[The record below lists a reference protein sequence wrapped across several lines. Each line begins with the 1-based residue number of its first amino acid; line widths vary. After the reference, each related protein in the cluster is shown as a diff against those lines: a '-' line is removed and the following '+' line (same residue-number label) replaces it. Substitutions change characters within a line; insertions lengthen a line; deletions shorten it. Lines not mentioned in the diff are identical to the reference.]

1 MNCGRKVVY
10 LYFNIINIVM
20 KRSILILGALMF
32 SYAASAQNFII
43 KPVAAY
49 ETPDGVVVPDLAST
63 VAVDITVTQECIV
76 AGPYARYAQ
85 KYLGVRAPLSD
96 KTTYEITDASVSLLG
111 TESAYPVAGPLPAK
125 KVYSENFDGSATE
138 FAKILPDRMSSA
150 NIDTENSARA
160 AAAELFKLR
169 RQRLDLI
176 TGETGENVFGAG
188 LKDALDELH
197 ALENAYT
204 ELFLGKHVVTTETRR
219 YTLRPS
225 ADRMSYIVCR
235 FSMQEGLLPASDLLG
250 EMVLLQIRPTGEL
263 ALSGIVPASAKE
275 RAVVM
280 RVADYSV
287 CTVVVSSDEIAQSV
301 LPLFVYGKDIRVPAP
316 TKK

>member
-1 MNCGRKVVY
+1 
-10 LYFNIINIVM
+10 M
-20 KRSILILGALMF
+20 KKSVLILGALML
-32 SYAASAQNFII
+32 SCAVSAQNFTI
-43 KPVAAY
+43 KPVDAY
-49 ETPDGVVVPDLAST
+49 ETADGMVVPDLSST
-63 VAVDITVTQECIV
+63 VAVDITFARERVV

-85 KYLGVRAPLSD
+85 KYLGVRASLSD
-96 KTTYEITDASVSLLG
+96 KTTYEITGAAVALLDG
-111 TESAYPVAGPLPAK
+111 SSAYPVAGPLPAK
-125 KVYSENFDGSATE
+125 QECSEGFDGSATE
-138 FAKILPDRMSSA
+138 FAKILPDRMSTA
-150 NIDTENSARA
+150 NIDTENAART
-160 AAAELFKLR
+160 AAAEIFKLR

-204 ELFLGKHVVTTETRR
+204 ELFLGKRVVTTETRR

-235 FSMQEGLLPASDLLG
+235 FSMQDGLLPASDLSG

-263 ALSGIVPASAKE
+263 ALQGIRQASAKE

-280 RVADYSV
+280 RVADNSV

-301 LPLFVYGKDIRVPAP
+301 LPLFVYGKDIRVPVP
-316 TKK
+316 SRK